1 MEKLKKWLRRVIFVY
16 ITPDEERIEDRLED
30 EKNYTK
36 WKKQIQE
43 EMVYCDLNSYRVV
56 KVRGLL
62 AFFTYSL
69 MKGRH

>member
-1 MEKLKKWLRRVIFVY
+1 MEKIKKWLRRVIFVY
-16 ITPDEERIEDRLED
+16 ITPDAEQIEDQLED

-43 EMVYCDLNSYRVV
+43 EMVYCDLHSYRIV

-62 AFFTYSL
+62 AFFTYCL